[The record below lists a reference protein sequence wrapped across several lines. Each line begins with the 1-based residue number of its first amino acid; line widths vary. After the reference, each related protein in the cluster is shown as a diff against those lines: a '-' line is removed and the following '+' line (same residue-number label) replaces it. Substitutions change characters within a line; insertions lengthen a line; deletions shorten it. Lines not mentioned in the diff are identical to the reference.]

1 MIIYGIAV
9 KLADGLMKGVW
20 YARVKS
26 RKPDGLH
33 VHICCHKHG
42 FITRVSHQILLQKRT
57 DGKLHRSPLPFY
69 VAVTGAPFHFEELR
83 ETPTIKRREKDV
95 VYRIQNTGIS

>member
-26 RKPDGLH
+26 RKTRWFTCTH
-33 VHICCHKHG
+33 CCHKHG

-57 DGKLHRSPLPFY
+57 DGKLHRNPLPFY

-83 ETPTIKRREKDV
+83 ETPTIKRRKKDV